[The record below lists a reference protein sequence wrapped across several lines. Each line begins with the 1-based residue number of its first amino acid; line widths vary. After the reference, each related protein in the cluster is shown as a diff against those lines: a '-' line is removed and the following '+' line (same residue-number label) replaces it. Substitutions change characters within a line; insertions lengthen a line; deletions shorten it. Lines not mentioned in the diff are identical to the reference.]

1 MIDRETFAKTLANYV
16 FPIVSKALTGEDID
30 KHPRK
35 FGASQANAQK
45 NDKTPEPELSNQELM
60 LASPVVYGF
69 SLTEKQWCEFALPPS
84 RIISA
89 DESQMHDS

>member
-1 MIDRETFAKTLANYV
+1 MIDRDTFAKTLANYV

-35 FGASQANAQK
+35 FGASQANTQK
-45 NDKTPEPELSNQELM
+45 IDKTPEPELSNQELM

>member
-35 FGASQANAQK
+35 FGASHANAQK
-45 NDKTPEPELSNQELM
+45 DDKTPEPELSYQELM
-60 LASPVVYGF
+60 LASPIIYGF
-69 SLTEKQWCEFALPPS
+69 SLTEKQWCEFAPPPS

-89 DESQMHDS
+89 DEFQMHDS